1 MAGAIDES
9 TLRTIDDGRA
19 AAGEILSD
27 AQSELQKIF
36 IVFALGFAGSF
47 YLLRQL
53 LFPYLKT
60 RTVENTDASV
70 NALTAFDVVL
80 LQTKIAMIGGILI
93 ALPVVLYVSRKTLRD
108 RGWLPQNPLSL
119 WQLVLLCGGVCILFL
134 GGLLYTNSFFLPLLF
149 DFLISNAEQSGLQPH
164 YSFVKWF
171 RFIVLITLGMG
182 LAAELPLFMVL
193 LSYSNIVPY
202 QTFREKWRHAIVI
215 IYACGAVFTPP
226 DPFTQLMWG
235 TPLLALY
242 VFSLLLTRF
251 ILTIKY
257 SSDEFGLLKIAVNSW
272 NIILGSML
280 LAGVIV
286 YQAVAGGYGSMASTY
301 LTEYGL
307 PPLPA
312 IESLVPLSRQPT
324 ILAFGGAIAFIAG
337 ISAYFLQLFKTVDPT
352 EARYTPGPADAGDP
366 EEIDLSRLDADS
378 IAVAPPEVFASISE
392 DEALEYANQAMEG
405 GNPEKAEAILDRF
418 DTAQETTGGGPPPS
432 NDQSQP
438 ASGGTG
444 GGSNAQSQSA
454 SGGDSSNAQAT
465 AEESGN
471 DVGGVITGTT
481 AGVVSSFTD
490 EDRTD
495 DDIGGYFYD
504 IQFILSS
511 LTSKVFRIIGLFV
524 VVMGGVFTVMYR
536 GGLGALQEDFLR
548 RLPEGV
554 QASEVD
560 VVPLHPVEGLIFNV
574 KISAVAG
581 IVVILP
587 MVLYYVWPA
596 LKERGFV
603 SRDGGNRGL
612 IFMWTMTSLVTLV
625 IGTIIGYAIV
635 APTIISWLAYDVI
648 DSGMVIKYRISAA
661 GWLVFFT
668 TVGVGLLATVP
679 TTLVFLHRSGFMP
692 FSMIK
697 GRWREAVVLIIGVI
711 AVAAPGGVFGMLL
724 FSLPVVGAYLLG
736 LACLWVYTFGGR
748 RVSPLKKTRV

>member
-19 AAGEILSD
+19 AAGEVLSD

-47 YLLRQL
+47 YFLRQV
-53 LFPYLKT
+53 LFPYLID
-60 RTVENTDASV
+60 RTVANTGASV

-93 ALPVVLYVSRKTLRD
+93 AIPVVLYVSRKTLRD
-108 RGWLPQNPLSL
+108 RGWLPENPLSL
-119 WQLVLLCGGVCILFL
+119 WQLVLLCAGVCILFL

-202 QTFREKWRHAIVI
+202 QTFREKWRHAIVA

-226 DPFTQLMWG
+226 DPFTQVMWG

-257 SSDEFGLLKIAVNSW
+257 SSDEFGLLKIAVKNW

-280 LAGVIV
+280 LAGALV
-286 YQAVAGGYGSMASTY
+286 YWSIARGYGSMASTY
-301 LTEYGL
+301 LTEYGM

-324 ILAFGGAIAFIAG
+324 ILAFGAAIALVAG
-337 ISAYFLQLFKTVDPT
+337 IGAYLIRLFKTVDPT
-352 EARYTPGPADAGDP
+352 EARYTPAPTNAGDP

-378 IAVAPPEVFASISE
+378 IAVAPPEVFASMSE
-392 DEALEYANQAMEG
+392 DEALEYANQAMED
-405 GNPEKAEAILDRF
+405 GNSEKAEAILDRF
-418 DTAQETTGGGPPPS
+418 DTAQESGGPPPS

-438 ASGGTG
+438 A
-444 GGSNAQSQSA
+444 A
-454 SGGDSSNAQAT
+454 SGTSDGSNAQAT

-481 AGVVSSFTD
+481 AGVVNSFTD

-560 VVPLHPVEGLIFNV
+560 VVPLHPVEGLVFNV

-612 IFMWTMTSLVTLV
+612 IFMWTMTSLITLL

-648 DSGMVIKYRISAA
+648 NSGMLIKYRISAA

-679 TTLVFLHRSGFMP
+679 ATLVFLHRSGFVP
-692 FSMIK
+692 FTVIK
-697 GRWREAVVLIIGVI
+697 GRWREAVILIIGVI
-711 AVAAPGGVFGMLL
+711 AIAAPGGVFGMLL

-736 LACLWVYTFGGR
+736 LACLWVYTVGGR
-748 RVSPLKKTRV
+748 RVSPLKKTRGA

>member
-27 AQSELQKIF
+27 AQTELQKIF

-47 YLLRQL
+47 YLIRQW

-60 RTVENTDASV
+60 VTVRNTDATL

-80 LQTKIAMIGGILI
+80 LQTKISMIGGILI
-93 ALPVVLYVSRKTLRD
+93 ALPVVLYVSRKTLRSQ
-108 RGWLPQNPLSL
+108 GWLPENPLSL
-119 WQLVLLCGGVCILFL
+119 GQIISLALGICGLFL
-134 GGLLYTNSFFLPLLF
+134 LGLLYAHSFFLPLLF
-149 DFLISNAEQSGLQPH
+149 DFLISNAQQSGLEPH

-171 RFIVLITLGMG
+171 RFLMLITLGMG

-193 LSYSNIVPY
+193 LSYSNIIPY
-202 QTFREKWRHAIVI
+202 QTFRDKWRHAVVI
-215 IYACGAVFTPP
+215 IYALGAVFTPP
-226 DPFTQLMWG
+226 DPFTQIMWA

-257 SSDEFGLLKIAVNSW
+257 SSDEFGLLKIALKNW

-280 LAGVIV
+280 LVGVLA
-286 YQAVAGGYGSMASTY
+286 YQAIARGYGAMASSY
-301 LTEYGL
+301 LTTYGI

-312 IESLVPLSRQPT
+312 LESLVPLSRQPA
-324 ILAFGGAIAFIAG
+324 ILAFGGTMAVIAG
-337 ISAYFLQLFKTVDPT
+337 ISAYFVQLFKTVDPT
-352 EARYTPGPADAGDP
+352 EERYSPEPASAGDP
-366 EEIDLSRLDADS
+366 SEVDLSRLDADS
-378 IAVAPPEVFASISE
+378 IAVAPPEVFASMSE
-392 DEALEYANQAMEG
+392 EEALEYANQAMEN
-405 GNPEKAEAILDRF
+405 GNPEKAEAIFDRF
-418 DTAQETTGGGPPPS
+418 DAAQETTGGPPPA
-432 NDQSQP
+432 DAQSQP
-438 ASGGTG
+438 ASGGG
-444 GGSNAQSQSA
+444 GDDDSNAE
-454 SGGDSSNAQAT
+454 AT
-465 AEESGN
+465 AEESDN
-471 DVGGVITGTT
+471 DVGGIITGTT
-481 AGVVSSFTD
+481 AGVVNSFTD
-490 EDRTD
+490 DEQTD

-524 VVMGGVFTVMYR
+524 VVMGGVFTALYR
-536 GGLGALQEDFLR
+536 GGLGALQRDFLR

-554 QASEVD
+554 KASEVD

-574 KISAVAG
+574 KISAIAG
-581 IVVILP
+581 IVVVLP
-587 MVLYYVWPA
+587 LLLYYIWPA

-603 SRDGGNRGL
+603 SRDGGSRGI
-612 IFMWTMTSLVTLV
+612 IFMWTVTSLVMLV
-625 IGTIIGYAIV
+625 VGTIIGYALV
-635 APTIISWLAYDVI
+635 APTIISWLAYDAI
-648 DSGMVIKYRISAA
+648 DSGMLIKYRISAA

-668 TVGVGLLATVP
+668 TIGVGLLATVP
-679 TTLVFLHRSGFMP
+679 TTLVFLHRSGFVP

-711 AVAAPGGVFGMLL
+711 SVAAPGGVFGMLL

-736 LACLWVYTFGGR
+736 VTFLWMYTFGGR
-748 RVSPLKKTRV
+748 RVSPLRKA